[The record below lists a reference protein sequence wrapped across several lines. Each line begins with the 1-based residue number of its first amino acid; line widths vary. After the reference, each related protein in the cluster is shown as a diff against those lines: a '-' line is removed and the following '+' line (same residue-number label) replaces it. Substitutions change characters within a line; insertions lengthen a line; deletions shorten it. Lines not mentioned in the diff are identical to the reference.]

1 MVYTVLSR
9 KKEFALVAA
18 DVAKSV
24 PDGMLGTAIKNEMA
38 FFNISRSSIWGH
50 CSGVIELLIVA
61 WIAKLLFGGPFS
73 ATQSVLTR
81 CARSPFSC
89 WCAGG

>member
-38 FFNISRSSIWGH
+38 FLILA
-50 CSGVIELLIVA
+50 GVV
-61 WIAKLLFGGPFS
+61 FGG
-73 ATQSVLTR
+73 T
-81 CARSPFSC
+81 ARV
-89 WCAGG
+89 